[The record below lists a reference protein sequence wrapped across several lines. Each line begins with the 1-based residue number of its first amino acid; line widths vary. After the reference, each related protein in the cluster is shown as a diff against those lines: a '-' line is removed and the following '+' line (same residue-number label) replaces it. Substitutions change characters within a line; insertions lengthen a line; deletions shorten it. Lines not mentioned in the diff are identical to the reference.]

1 MAEEFFISFLCIL
14 IGYMALTIGYLD
26 MTYD

>member
-1 MAEEFFISFLCIL
+1 MADEFIISYLYIL
-14 IGYMALTIGYLD
+14 IGYMALIIGYLD

>member
-1 MAEEFFISFLCIL
+1 MADGFIISYLYIL
-14 IGYMALTIGYLD
+14 IGYMALIIGYLD

>member
-1 MAEEFFISFLCIL
+1 MADEFIISYLYIL
-14 IGYMALTIGYLD
+14 IGYIALIIGYLD